1 MTNLLKEIMN
11 SINVDLVFAIGLMML
26 VFCAAKKLNI
36 KEKRKSVE
44 IRKKEPKVVW
54 IVK

>member
-11 SINVDLVFAIGLMML
+11 IINFDLVLAIGLMML
-26 VFCAAKKLNI
+26 VFCAAKKLDI
-36 KEKRKSVE
+36 KEKRNSVE

>member
-11 SINVDLVFAIGLMML
+11 IINFDLVFAVGFMML
-26 VFCAAKKLNI
+26 VFYAAKKLDI
-36 KEKRKSVE
+36 KEKRKRVE
-44 IRKKEPKVVW
+44 NPKKEPKVVW

>member
-11 SINVDLVFAIGLMML
+11 IINFDLVLAIGLMML
-26 VFCAAKKLNI
+26 VFCAAKKLDI
-36 KEKRKSVE
+36 KEKRNSVK

-54 IVK
+54 LMK